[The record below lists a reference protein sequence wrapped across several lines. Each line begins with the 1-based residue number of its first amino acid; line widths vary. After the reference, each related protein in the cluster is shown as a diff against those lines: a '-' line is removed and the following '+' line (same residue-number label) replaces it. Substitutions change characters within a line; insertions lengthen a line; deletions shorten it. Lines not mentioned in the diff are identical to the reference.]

1 MASLDSINE
10 ALKTDLP
17 QDKFDKMTEALRER
31 IQCLSPARNSSADHT
46 DQRSLFAEAAAGE
59 PRTLN
64 ESHGNPDDRPLLD
77 TSEYGEGSLTFDLD
91 QIFDFNAIM
100 SESPDA

>member
-1 MASLDSINE
+1 
-10 ALKTDLP
+10 
-17 QDKFDKMTEALRER
+17 MTEALGER

-77 TSEYGEGSLTFDLD
+77 TSEYGGGSAEQHLAFNLTFDVD
-91 QIFDFNAIM
+91 QFLNFDAIM